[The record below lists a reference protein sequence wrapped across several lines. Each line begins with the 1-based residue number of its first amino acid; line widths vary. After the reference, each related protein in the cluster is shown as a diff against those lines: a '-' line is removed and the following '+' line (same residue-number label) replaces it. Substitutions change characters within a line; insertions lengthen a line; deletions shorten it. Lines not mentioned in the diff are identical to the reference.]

1 MKSII
6 LAFVTSLFFFN
17 DPLVDVQER
26 GFVIHG
32 KLEGLKPSYLYMYH
46 SYKGVEHRDSL
57 LLKDGTFQFSGKVAE
72 PSMCIIFSKEVRF
85 QKVFYVENS
94 DMKFTGNVE
103 APDKIVIT
111 GSPVQSDY
119 SILDKRIAEH
129 RVKTMAIYDQAEA
142 AKKANKTQ
150 EAEKLTAEADKLYR
164 SESAIRKQF
173 IAEYSKSYAALSE
186 LLYWTNESNYREAST
201 LYAALSDE
209 LKATDKA
216 KEIVAHIANLEV
228 TQVGKPYVDFTM
240 NDIKG
245 NPVKLS
251 SYAGKYVLLEFW
263 ASWCGPCRAE
273 NPNLREQYAKFKD
286 KGFNILGVSLDDKED
301 RWSKALEKDNLPW
314 TQVSDLKGWHN
325 AAAIQYGVRAIPA
338 NFLISPEGKIIAR
351 DLRGEALNAKLSE
364 IFP

>member
-6 LAFVTSLFFFN
+6 LTLVAFCLCLN
-17 DPLVDVQER
+17 LAGGQER
-26 GFVIHG
+26 GFVITG

-57 LLKDGTFQFSGKVAE
+57 MVKDGTFSFKGKVHE

-85 QKVFYVENS
+85 QKVFYVENA
-94 DMKFTGNVE
+94 DMKFTGSVE

-111 GSPVQSDY
+111 GSPVQDEY
-119 SILDKRIAEH
+119 SVLEKRIAEH
-129 RVKTMAIYDQAEA
+129 RSKAMAIYEKAEA
-142 AKKANKTQ
+142 ARKDGKTK
-150 EAEKLTAEADKLYR
+150 EADQLTAEFDKLYR
-164 SESAIRKQF
+164 GEATIRKQF
-173 IAEYSKSYAALSE
+173 IIDFPKSYAALGE
-186 LLYWTNESNYREAST
+186 LLYWTNESNYKEAAE
-201 LYAALSDE
+201 LYTAIASE
-209 LKATDKA
+209 LKTTDKA
-216 KEIVAHIANLEV
+216 KEIEAHIKNLDV
-228 TQVGKPYVDFTM
+228 TQVGKPFVDFTM
-240 NDIKG
+240 NDAQGKA
-245 NPVKLS
+245 VQLS
-251 SYAGKYVLLEFW
+251 SYKGKYVLLEFW

-301 RWSKALEKDNLPW
+301 RWKKALEKDNLPW

-325 AAAIQYGVRAIPA
+325 SAAIQYGVRAIPA

>member
-6 LAFVTSLFFFN
+6 LTLVAFFLCLNLASA
-17 DPLVDVQER
+17 QER
-26 GFVIHG
+26 GFVVTG
-32 KLEGLKPSYLYMYH
+32 KLEGLKPSYLFMYH

-57 LLKDGTFQFSGKVAE
+57 MVKDGTFSFKGKVHE
-72 PSMCIIFSKEVRF
+72 PSMCIIFSKEIRF
-85 QKVFYVENS
+85 QKVFYVQNA
-94 DMKFTGNVE
+94 DMKFTGSVE

-111 GSPVQSDY
+111 GSPVQDEY
-119 SILDKRIAEH
+119 SVLEKRIAEH
-129 RVKTMAIYDQAEA
+129 RSKAMAIYERAEA
-142 AKKANKTQ
+142 VRKDGKTEEANQ
-150 EAEKLTAEADKLYR
+150 LMAEFDKLYR
-164 SESAIRKQF
+164 GEGAIRKQF
-173 IAEYSKSYAALSE
+173 IIDFPKSYAALGE
-186 LLYWTNESNYREAST
+186 LLYWTTESNYKEAAE
-201 LYAALSDE
+201 LYAAIATE
-209 LKATDKA
+209 LKTTDKA
-216 KEIVAHIANLEV
+216 KEIEAHIKNLDV
-228 TQVGKPYVDFTM
+228 TQVGKPFVDFTM
-240 NDIKG
+240 NDAQGKA
-245 NPVKLS
+245 VQLS
-251 SYAGKYVLLEFW
+251 SYKGKYVLLEFW

-301 RWSKALEKDNLPW
+301 RWKKALEKDNLPW